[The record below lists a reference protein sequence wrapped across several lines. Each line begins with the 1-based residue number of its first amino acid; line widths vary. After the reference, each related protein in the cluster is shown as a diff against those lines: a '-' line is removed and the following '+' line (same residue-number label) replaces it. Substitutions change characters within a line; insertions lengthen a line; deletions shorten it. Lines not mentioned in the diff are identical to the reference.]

1 MLSALFTLLQLQ
13 RIAKKYENWKN
24 FTEKLYYRTINA
36 ILKIE
41 FSLLVRQR
49 VYARVFLSTEAIELE
64 LIHENVELKAP
75 FLNALRDER
84 GAMMIVNK
92 WMVWLPRGR
101 DLWWNFFNFSKIYS
115 RSLSAW
121 EMSNFHVPF
130 CVCLQ
135 WPRSPIR
142 LVILFLAHEQLRP
155 KKVKFQIYNR
165 WPSLSVYP
173 SFFMNEAK

>member
-92 WMVWLPRGR
+92 
-101 DLWWNFFNFSKIYS
+101 
-115 RSLSAW
+115 
-121 EMSNFHVPF
+121 
-130 CVCLQ
+130 
-135 WPRSPIR
+135 
-142 LVILFLAHEQLRP
+142 
-155 KKVKFQIYNR
+155 
-165 WPSLSVYP
+165 
-173 SFFMNEAK
+173 